1 MINLRSPVVAAGLI
15 TFALTLNLSA
25 GNVVLPAVEGDLG
38 TTTAVSRWVVLG
50 YALAAA
56 LFVPVVGRLQERL
69 DRRRA
74 LLLGVAGFGVA
85 SGLCALAPEIVTLLA
100 GRVLLGAFAALLMV
114 LAAVLAVS
122 GPGPRAGGLAVA
134 AVCATLGGFIGAAA
148 GGGLV
153 SPLGWRGLLL
163 LPVPLCLLAL
173 TARVPDMLAPAPTT
187 PNAPAP
193 TAHVLS
199 STPSTPGAQALTPST
214 PSPSAPSPSAL
225 TPSTPSPSAIT
236 SPASGA
242 LAVTSPGLFERMEP
256 PSRVPALLA
265 VMMLATLDALVVV
278 LCPFFLF
285 QGQVQQAALPL
296 VGLTVLGLPLGLM
309 VAGAAGARLAG
320 RFGPRA
326 VALAGAVLAAAGVAL
341 LLPLSPTWSAA
352 EVALRLALVGAGM
365 GLYGGT
371 SHSLIM
377 AGGSPD
383 RSARHL
389 QLTRGLGYI
398 LGATLAST
406 LWAATDFSRTG
417 MGTALLPGLGVAV
430 VALLTLIPFR
440 SMTTRRPSLQRPGA
454 PWTPT
459 RSRV

>member
-25 GNVVLPAVEGDLG
+25 GNVVLPAIEGDLG
-38 TTTAVSRWVVLG
+38 TTAAVSRWVVLG
-50 YALAAA
+50 YALASA

-100 GRVLLGAFAALLMV
+100 GRILLGAFAALLMV

-122 GPGPRAGGLAVA
+122 GPGPKVGGLAVA
-134 AVCATLGGFIGAAA
+134 AACATLGGFTGAAA

-173 TARVPDMLAPAPTT
+173 TTRLPGV
-187 PNAPAP
+187 PAP
-193 TAHVLS
+193 TASAPVERADP
-199 STPSTPGAQALTPST
+199 PSTAA
-214 PSPSAPSPSAL
+214 
-225 TPSTPSPSAIT
+225 
-236 SPASGA
+236 
-242 LAVTSPGLFERMEP
+242 
-256 PSRVPALLA
+256 RVPALLA

-320 RFGPRA
+320 RFGPRP
-326 VALAGAVLAAAGVAL
+326 VALAGAVLAAAGLAL

-365 GLYGGT
+365 GLYGGP

-377 AGGSPD
+377 AGSPD
-383 RSARHL
+383 RPARHL